1 MNTVETR
8 LSGCFAIAFPSLPA
22 DDIHKAALGDISEW
36 DSLATLTLVAL
47 VEEEFGIHFPIH
59 RLSEL
64 TSYESFLNVVIQT
77 QWKAA
82 A

>member
-1 MNTVETR
+1 MDMIETR
-8 LSGCFAIAFPSLPA
+8 LNRCFALAFPGVPA
-22 DDIHKAALGDISEW
+22 KDISKAALGVVAGW

-59 RLSEL
+59 MLSEL
-64 TSYESFLNVVIQT
+64 TSFESFQNAVIQT
-77 QWKAA
+77 QWRAA